1 MVGGKW
7 PEMKNAAQSVHSS
20 RLPQELKNNTKR
32 TPCPE
37 RVDPGSS
44 QAQEPPT
51 RHWLFSMPQHI
62 NHSTHTLLSC
72 VLGSRNSSRI
82 TCLRMGAVGIRSLG
96 GEKGQY
102 SWWLL
107 THGRRRKHRRWAAKT
122 PYPLVHPPARQL
134 WTEDYNVTTTLSHT
148 PFARSCTMEKANIK
162 QASEIKDEL
171 STKIIPKHWEKVN
184 ILKEISNPTHRRT
197 FMLWN
202 RSQSKNNY
210 TFSGGNGYLLDFLKI
225 NQKIEHDFETLK
237 IPHKN
242 DQNGHS

>member
-1 MVGGKW
+1 MPREGGSW
-7 PEMKNAAQSVHSS
+7 
-20 RLPQELKNNTKR
+20 EL
-32 TPCPE
+32 
-37 RVDPGSS
+37 PGSG
-44 QAQEPPT
+44 AT
-51 RHWLFSMPQHI
+51 NKALIIQHATAYQPLHT
-62 NHSTHTLLSC
+62 HSPFLCPRVKKFQQDYLPSD
-72 VLGSRNSSRI
+72 GSSGYKI
-82 TCLRMGAVGIRSLG
+82 IRWRERTVFL
-96 GEKGQY
+96 
-102 SWWLL
+102 WLL

-122 PYPLVHPPARQL
+122 PYPLVYPPARQL

-184 ILKEISNPTHRRT
+184 ILKEISNPMHRRT